1 MILKKRAGLDRSRK
15 PLIQF
20 AVWAQAL
27 FRRGRRRN
35 FLHIFYAWIR
45 NCTLIMR
52 SRAER
57 AASRAPGVFRG
68 AGPSV
73 KLPPV
78 QRRPKK
84 AFRILPQGR
93 TWGNEQG
100 RGGNGP
106 TIEQVARG
114 S

>member
-1 MILKKRAGLDRSRK
+1 
-15 PLIQF
+15 
-20 AVWAQAL
+20 
-27 FRRGRRRN
+27 

-114 S
+114 SERRGLSGACHRGRMAVHGRRRARRGTGEDG